1 MLISGKI
8 HNRTFL
14 DLKLTLHQCS
24 VSEFAMEI
32 LYALACDEQEMEIV
46 YLLSNIPGP
55 GPVFLT
61 PLGKRLAYSK
71 IIT

>member
-1 MLISGKI
+1 MC
-8 HNRTFL
+8 
-14 DLKLTLHQCS
+14 LKQT
-24 VSEFAMEI
+24 EFAMEI
-32 LYALACDEQEMEIV
+32 LCALACDEQEIEIV
-46 YLLSNIPGP
+46 YLHVHVLSNIPGP

>member
-1 MLISGKI
+1 
-8 HNRTFL
+8 
-14 DLKLTLHQCS
+14 
-24 VSEFAMEI
+24 MEI
-32 LYALACDEQEMEIV
+32 LFALACDEQEMEIV